1 MPCFPQCTFTLR
13 LLYVRICIRLKTVWQ
28 SHSWPTSSFT
38 FPLFYMYEKI
48 KNQNSPLSRLL
59 FMSFTMANSKSEWS
73 IYLSMPLHFFMSLE
87 NLIINISLIFT
98 CNVTKIVL
106 CESCYFE
113 MIAIWKMFQY
123 FYLFRKIGREFIS
136 RTKLREIGYIVEIF
150 HV

>member
-1 MPCFPQCTFTLR
+1 MFTPFSPVHIYSETIICTHLHTSKSSLAEPFMIYFFIYVSFI
-13 LLYVRICIRLKTVWQ
+13 LYVW
-28 SHSWPTSSFT
+28 
-38 FPLFYMYEKI
+38 

-59 FMSFTMANSKSEWS
+59 FMSFTMANSKSEWN

-106 CESCYFE
+106 CESCYFK

-123 FYLFRKIGREFIS
+123 FYLFRKIGKEFIS
-136 RTKLREIGYIVEIF
+136 RMKLREIGYIVEIF